1 MIEGRKPVT
10 SNAAYRRLA
19 IAILGFD
26 SATLTSELD
35 CTILSGPVADIEQSQ
50 ATSRSTAGTSDGHC
64 QDRRALDRRFQYA
77 LTTGAPLGGAG
88 SGSLT
93 QSAISKVG

>member
-10 SNAAYRRLA
+10 SNAAYRLLA

-26 SATLTSELD
+26 SATLTSD
-35 CTILSGPVADIEQSQ
+35 
-50 ATSRSTAGTSDGHC
+50 C
-64 QDRRALDRRFQYA
+64 QDRRALDRHFQYA
-77 LTTGAPLGGAG
+77 LTTGAPLRGAE
-88 SGSLT
+88 SGSLK